1 MSILKFISKRLLIVL
16 VSCGLLSGCAHY
28 ISTFDQLAYVQTTSL
43 KVDVLNLI
51 DASTES
57 YTSHKQEVDDVVSKM
72 MKAIEYEKHRPKND
86 ITIRMWNKLI
96 DSTKQKGIVGS
107 YLASWKRTGTKS
119 QVLIDEFKP
128 LASEGF
134 DLIAELE
141 AQKIKPSDAGISKF
155 LNK

>member
-1 MSILKFISKRLLIVL
+1 MNILKFISRRLLL
-16 VSCGLLSGCAHY
+16 VIISCGLLSGCAHY

-43 KVDVLNLI
+43 KVDVTDLI
-51 DASTES
+51 DDSHES
-57 YTSHKQEVDDVVSKM
+57 YTSHQQQVDEVVSKM

-86 ITIRMWNKLI
+86 ITVRMWNKLI

-128 LASEGF
+128 LVSEGF